1 MRSQVYIV
9 QLALQDNPA
18 GQLAGDLLRD
28 AGDAISTAPLGA
40 QGVMVLVLIAGLILW
55 FAGGKVVKPA
65 LLAVGVALGAA
76 GGMILLPELGTT
88 QVASIPS
95 PYVGLAGG
103 AIVGCGIAMMLFRMA
118 ITVSAVGAF
127 AVGGL
132 LAGACFLQFAP
143 RLIPPE
149 PPAPLAS
156 PEPAVDLD
164 ALTTGLDTSLDR
176 AASIKRDLADHLD
189 PKTRAMLHTAA
200 GQTRQFFERLARQT
214 RSLWDDLSPREQA
227 VIVGGTLAGGV
238 VGLLV
243 GLVMPRK
250 SAAIVTAMA
259 GAALWLASATWLAH
273 AARVPGRELLHRSPL
288 AWAAIWLAV
297 SALGV
302 AVQLARLRP
311 APSEG

>member
-1 MRSQVYIV
+1 MQH
-9 QLALQDNPA
+9 AAQDNPA

-28 AGDAISTAPLGA
+28 AGDALSTAPLGA
-40 QGVMVLVLIAGLILW
+40 QGVMILVLIAGLILW
-55 FAGGKVVKPA
+55 FAGGRVVKPA
-65 LLAVGVALGAA
+65 LLALGVALGAA

-103 AIVGCGIAMMLFRMA
+103 AIVGGIVAAMLFRMA

-127 AVGGL
+127 AAGGL

-149 PPAPLAS
+149 PPPPLAS
-156 PEPAVDLD
+156 PESAVDLD
-164 ALTTGLDTSLDR
+164 ALTTGLDTSLGR
-176 AASIKRDLADHLD
+176 AASIKRELAEHLD
-189 PKTRAMLHTAA
+189 PETRAMLHTAA
-200 GQTRQFFERLARQT
+200 GQTRRFFEHLARQT
-214 RSLWDDLSPREQA
+214 RTLWADLSPREQA
-227 VIVGGTLAGGV
+227 VLVGGSLVGGV
-238 VGLLV
+238 LGLLV

-259 GAALWLASATWLAH
+259 GAGLWLASATWLAH
-273 AARVPGRELLHRSPL
+273 AAQIPGRELLHRSPL

-302 AVQLARLRP
+302 AVQLTRLRP
-311 APSEG
+311 AAHET

>member
-9 QLALQDNPA
+9 QLPLQDNPA

-103 AIVGCGIAMMLFRMA
+103 AIAGGAVAAMFFRMA

-127 AVGGL
+127 AAGGL

-149 PPAPLAS
+149 PAPLAS
-156 PEPAVDLD
+156 PESSVDLD
-164 ALTTGLDTSLDR
+164 ALTSGLDTSLDR
-176 AASIKRDLADHLD
+176 AASIKRDLAEHLD
-189 PKTRAMLHTAA
+189 PRTRAMLHTAA
-200 GQTRQFFERLARQT
+200 GQTRQFVERLARQT

-227 VIVGGTLAGGV
+227 VLVGGTLVGGI

-259 GAALWLASATWLAH
+259 GAALWLASTTWLAH
-273 AARVPGRELLHRSPL
+273 AAQVPGRELLHRSPL
-288 AWAAIWLAV
+288 AWAGIWLAV
-297 SALGV
+297 SVLGV
-302 AVQLARLRP
+302 VVQLARLRP
-311 APSEG
+311 AASEG